1 MGTLLEP
8 TNHIHFSNRS
18 ACNYNMSNYA
28 KALEDAEKAIS
39 IKGDYIKGYQ
49 RKASA
54 QEKLNLI
61 EESIK
66 TLNKALEIDP
76 NNQAVKDSIAE
87 MEAAA
92 KNPFTKNFPKLFT
105 DPRTMKYMSD
115 PQFTN
120 LLNMAMKD
128 QTMLMNL
135 VSKDPRF
142 MDVFSVLTGIDL
154 GKMNDMGDKMKHKPS
169 NPEEEKEKKKQEEEL
184 RIKNEAERKRKE
196 EEEKL
201 SHLSE
206 EERTELENKKKAEEL
221 KAVGNEH
228 FKKKEFEKALE
239 NYNQAIE
246 IYPKELALYLNRAG
260 VFHEQ
265 KEFKKCIED
274 CEYVIDN
281 TFDFQKRG
289 RAFGRMGF
297 AYEEME
303 DFEKGIESFNK
314 SLLENNDYRVIEA
327 LKSLQKKKEKI
338 EAERYIN
345 P

>member
-28 KALEDAEKAIS
+28 KALEDAEKAIY

-66 TLNKALEIDP
+66 TLNSALEIDP
-76 NNQAVKDSIAE
+76 NNH
-87 MEAAA
+87 AA

-154 GKMNDMGDKMKHKPS
+154 GKMNDMGDKMKDKPS

-201 SHLSE
+201 SQLSE
-206 EERTELENKKKAEEL
+206 EERTELKNKKKAEEL

-265 KEFKKCIED
+265 KEFK
-274 CEYVIDN
+274 
-281 TFDFQKRG
+281 
-289 RAFGRMGF
+289 
-297 AYEEME
+297 
-303 DFEKGIESFNK
+303 
-314 SLLENNDYRVIEA
+314 
-327 LKSLQKKKEKI
+327 
-338 EAERYIN
+338 
-345 P
+345 